1 MDGMDARSKTGSL
14 LPTLTEPSDLVFSQ
28 TALVII
34 MQFTQLLLPISN
46 YADVVYQ
53 NTYDS
58 YLQRLCRF
66 VLRWQNQTQSTQ
78 GDNAT
83 GFNCKIS
90 GFYFQSK

>member
-1 MDGMDARSKTGSL
+1 MDARSKTGSL

-34 MQFTQLLLPISN
+34 MQFTQLLLPILN

-58 YLQRLCRF
+58 YLQLLNVIYNSLCRF

-78 GDNAT
+78 GDNTT
-83 GFNCKIS
+83 GFNS
-90 GFYFQSK
+90 FLMYPL